1 MLQASDSDLFIRT
14 GLVQRSKIMCF
25 STSRPSF
32 ELDARMEFRVMHAW
46 LTPLNYVSRALIGDA
61 K

>member
-1 MLQASDSDLFIRT
+1 MVTSLFVRV
-14 GLVQRSKIMCF
+14 LSNALKMCF
-25 STSRPSF
+25 STSRPTF
-32 ELDARMEFRVMHAW
+32 GLDARMEFRVMHAW